1 MIIRITSFHQT
12 KLTTSSAATSTAS
25 TASATAASSTA
36 SATPDTSKTTETT
49 KAKEPSETSTNADK
63 SGIIHH
69 ILTLIPRYNL
79 ACLKIAD
86 VQRLQLILKIVHYI
100 TSTCLLKL
108 GVHAIVIKRNRTS
121 TYKEKVLPPTKYVLF
136 FGLAT
141 HIKAH
146 SL

>member
-25 TASATAASSTA
+25 TASATT
-36 SATPDTSKTTETT
+36 DTSKTTETT

-141 HIKAH
+141 YIKAH
-146 SL
+146 SF

>member
-25 TASATAASSTA
+25 TASATT
-36 SATPDTSKTTETT
+36 DTSKTTETT